1 MLPEVAPIIGRRG
14 VRRPKVALL
23 GFMKAITIPA
33 MAEQVSAWIGSSV
46 TAIIGVMI
54 RARER
59 KLWAPMNMLTGMKLV
74 TI

>member
-1 MLPEVAPIIGRRG
+1 
-14 VRRPKVALL
+14 
-23 GFMKAITIPA
+23 
-33 MAEQVSAWIGSSV
+33 
-46 TAIIGVMI
+46 MI